1 MTFLEK
7 GTQEKAPKNI
17 SLILAFDMGFDS
29 IAVFFVRQRQ
39 KAHDI
44 LNDPSHPRSF
54 PLEADAQSS
63 STLGKDGG

>member
-29 IAVFFVRQRQ
+29 IAVFFR
-39 KAHDI
+39 
-44 LNDPSHPRSF
+44 
-54 PLEADAQSS
+54 
-63 STLGKDGG
+63 